1 MVAKRTEEAEE
12 GEGRAITPFDAAS
25 YIYLLIQ
32 EMRPIARGAGFED
45 IVAALDEVQRKAA
58 SALERLGQGGA

>member
-1 MVAKRTEEAEE
+1 MVVKRSHEAEE
-12 GEGRAITPFDAAS
+12 GDGQAITPFDAAS
-25 YIYLLIQ
+25 YIYLLVQ

-45 IVAALDEVQRKAA
+45 IVAALDEVQSKTV

>member
-1 MVAKRTEEAEE
+1 MVVKLPHEAEE
-12 GEGRAITPFDAAS
+12 GDGKAITPFDAAS

-45 IVAALDEVQRKAA
+45 IVSALDEVQRKTV